1 MIDAVSDALVACEIP
16 SIADAI
22 DEARSRNANEI
33 WQQNLDVRGLPS
45 GKPFPAKKI
54 LNGIGRTPGAW
65 RLPHDTADDGAGAH
79 GRALVMA
86 YCPLLPLICLRTS
99 PPGHVVE
106 WMLT

>member
-45 GKPFPAKKI
+45 GKPF
-54 LNGIGRTPGAW
+54 
-65 RLPHDTADDGAGAH
+65 RLQ
-79 GRALVMA
+79 RK
-86 YCPLLPLICLRTS
+86 S
-99 PPGHVVE
+99 
-106 WMLT
+106 